1 LSDEVSESH
10 SVSVAIVMAG
20 VVAIA
25 SKVERHL
32 IDPSKYPKT
41 PFDIATVQMSLCHED
56 QFVLLSVMCGVETE

>member
-1 LSDEVSESH
+1 
-10 SVSVAIVMAG
+10 MAG